1 MTIYGIEVTLLINM
15 LIDLLINNCR
25 VHVNVLGYA
34 DDFSTVGGL
43 RDLTIWWSVL
53 NEVRKKFGYF
63 P

>member
-1 MTIYGIEVTLLINM
+1 MTIYGIEVTLLSNM

-53 NEVRKKFGYF
+53 NEVRTKFGYF

>member
-53 NEVRKKFGYF
+53 NEVRTKFGYF

>member
-34 DDFSTVGGL
+34 DAFSTVGGL

-53 NEVRKKFGYF
+53 NEVKTKFGYF

>member
-53 NEVRKKFGYF
+53 NEVKTKFGYF